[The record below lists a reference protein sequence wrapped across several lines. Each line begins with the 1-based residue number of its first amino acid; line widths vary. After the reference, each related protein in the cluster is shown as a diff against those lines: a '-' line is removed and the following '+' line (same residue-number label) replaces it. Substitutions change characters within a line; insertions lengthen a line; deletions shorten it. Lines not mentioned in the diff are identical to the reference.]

1 MSILYRHWPATAA
14 AVALAMMPCAA
25 AAETPRDVLTTAVFA
40 DRDKAVALAKIDR
53 VHQVTG
59 AMLARSGDDQEA
71 AIVQAT
77 AIGYRAQL
85 TGNRSGAV
93 EARRRF
99 EALVARYP
107 NNPEAH
113 LALGAWHIGV
123 IAAVGQFVGRAA
135 VGAQKK
141 VGLASIDRALALGGN
156 RAMYIGLAALLRL
169 EIDGADVRGK
179 QLAEAATRANAP
191 TALDRIMQR
200 SANLLLTPLMNGNS
214 KATQTLAD
222 RLLPLG
228 QIAKK

>member
-1 MSILYRHWPATAA
+1 MRFSTRSLPFVGVAALVATA
-14 AVALAMMPCAA
+14 PCVA

-40 DRDKAVALAKIDR
+40 DRDKATALAKIDR

-59 AMLARSGDDQEA
+59 ARLARSADDQEA

-77 AIGYRAQL
+77 AIGYRAKL
-85 TGNRSGAV
+85 TGNRAGAV

-99 EALVARYP
+99 EALIAKYP

-113 LALGAWHIGV
+113 LALGAWHVGV
-123 IAAVGQFVGRAA
+123 IATFGQFVGRAA
-135 VGAQKK
+135 VGAQKS
-141 VGLASIDRALALGGN
+141 VGYASIDRALKLGGD

-169 EIDGADVRGK
+169 ELDGNDARGK
-179 QLAEAATRANAP
+179 QLAEAATRAAAP

-200 SANLLLTPLMNGNS
+200 AANLMLVPLRNGDR
-214 KATQTLAD
+214 KATQVLAD

-228 QIAKK
+228 QIGK